1 MTKKLL
7 VIGLFLLG
15 ASGLSAQDLYIG
27 QFNIRNDNTKDA
39 AAGNG
44 WATRCPVVCD
54 ILKVESFD
62 IFGTQEVLH
71 NQLEDLLAALPDYEY
86 VGVGRNDGMTEGEY
100 AAIFYKTDRVKCLSS
115 GHFWLSETPE
125 VVGSKGCKIS
135 AHMYMGAVQGPPE
148 RKEVLDVQSAYGSSR
163 CRCPQAVCSAR
174 DGENQDDV
182 RKSALYSAGRFQ
194 CGSVQSYLSYDDGIG
209 YVR

>member
-39 AAGNG
+39 AGNG

-62 IFGTQEVLH
+62 IFSQGFVL
-71 NQLEDLLAALPDYEY
+71 
-86 VGVGRNDGMTEGEY
+86 
-100 AAIFYKTDRVKCLSS
+100 
-115 GHFWLSETPE
+115 
-125 VVGSKGCKIS
+125 
-135 AHMYMGAVQGPPE
+135 
-148 RKEVLDVQSAYGSSR
+148 
-163 CRCPQAVCSAR
+163 RCP
-174 DGENQDDV
+174 
-182 RKSALYSAGRFQ
+182 
-194 CGSVQSYLSYDDGIG
+194 
-209 YVR
+209 

>member
-27 QFNIRNDNTKDA
+27 QFNIRNDNAKDA

-62 IFGTQEVLH
+62 IFSQGFCLEVLFPVSG
-71 NQLEDLLAALPDYEY
+71 LTKL
-86 VGVGRNDGMTEGEY
+86 
-100 AAIFYKTDRVKCLSS
+100 IILS
-115 GHFWLSETPE
+115 F
-125 VVGSKGCKIS
+125 
-135 AHMYMGAVQGPPE
+135 
-148 RKEVLDVQSAYGSSR
+148 SS
-163 CRCPQAVCSAR
+163 
-174 DGENQDDV
+174 
-182 RKSALYSAGRFQ
+182 
-194 CGSVQSYLSYDDGIG
+194 
-209 YVR
+209 